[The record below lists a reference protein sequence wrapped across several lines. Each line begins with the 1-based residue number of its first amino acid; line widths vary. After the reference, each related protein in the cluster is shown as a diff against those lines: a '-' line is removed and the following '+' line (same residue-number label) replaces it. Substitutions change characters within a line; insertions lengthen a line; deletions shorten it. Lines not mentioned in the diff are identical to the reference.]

1 MRAAAWVFAFAAVA
15 GGVVWLLVSRRSDA
29 GADRLL
35 ADLTADID
43 RGGVADLGRAQ
54 AVGRRLAFSSPR
66 DRDAA
71 ARWAFAS
78 AMLAADYGVDT
89 SRETADALGRVS
101 ATAPPDAA
109 SVIAAAGA
117 RPRPASRG

>member
-1 MRAAAWVFAFAAVA
+1 MRAAVWVFAFAAVA
-15 GGVVWLLVSRRSDA
+15 GGAVWLFVSRRSDA
-29 GADRLL
+29 GSERLL
-35 ADLTADID
+35 ADLAADID

-66 DRDAA
+66 DREVA

-89 SRETADALGRVS
+89 SRETADALTRFG
-101 ATAPPDAA
+101 
-109 SVIAAAGA
+109 AAA
-117 RPRPASRG
+117 PTDP

>member
-1 MRAAAWVFAFAAVA
+1 GA
-15 GGVVWLLVSRRSDA
+15 VVWVLVARRSDA
-29 GADRLL
+29 GSERLL
-35 ADLTADID
+35 ADLTADIA
-43 RGGVADLGRAQ
+43 RGGIAELGRAQ
-54 AVGRRLAFSSPR
+54 AGGHRLAVSNPR

-89 SRETADALGRVS
+89 SRETADALGRVA

-109 SVIAAAGA
+109 SVIAAAARALERLHAGDREGA
-117 RPRPASRG
+117 GRLAS